1 MLDTGPKWREQQY
14 EVNLLSV
21 FFVLFSF
28 FFFSP
33 PLKVYI
39 ELTCQFRWFRLTSR
53 YTNSLVRSKTAPSS
67 CSA

>member
-1 MLDTGPKWREQQY
+1 MLDTGPKWRERQY

-21 FFVLFSF
+21 FFVLFC

-39 ELTCQFRWFRLTSR
+39 ELTNQFRWFRFS
-53 YTNSLVRSKTAPSS
+53 
-67 CSA
+67 